1 MKIIRQTNKFILNEK
16 HYLELKYKEYVV
28 YQIVY
33 FLGIFK
39 LQLKTYDFNSLSKKD
54 NLNNIYM
61 NFNIIKVNTK
71 QI

>member
-39 LQLKTYDFNSLSKKD
+39 LQLRAYDFNSLSKKD

-61 NFNIIKVNTK
+61 NFNIVKVNTK

>member
-39 LQLKTYDFNSLSKKD
+39 LQLRAYNFNSLSKKD
-54 NLNNIYM
+54 SLNNIYM
-61 NFNIIKVNTK
+61 NFNIVKVNTK

>member
-1 MKIIRQTNKFILNEK
+1 MKIIKFTNKFILNEK

-28 YQIVY
+28 YQVLY

-39 LQLKTYDFNSLSKKD
+39 LEIKAYSFNSLNKKD
-54 NLNNIYM
+54 DLNNIYM

>member
-16 HYLELKYKEYVV
+16 HYLELKYKEYVI

-39 LQLKTYDFNSLSKKD
+39 LQLKTYDFNSLSKKW
-54 NLNNIYM
+54 
-61 NFNIIKVNTK
+61 
-71 QI
+71 

>member
-1 MKIIRQTNKFILNEK
+1 MKIIKFTNRFILNEK
-16 HYLELKYKEYVV
+16 HYLELKYKEYIV
-28 YQIVY
+28 YQVIY

-39 LQLKTYDFNSLSKKD
+39 LEIKAYSFNSLNKKD
-54 NLNNIYM
+54 DLNNIYM

>member
-1 MKIIRQTNKFILNEK
+1 MKIIKFTNRFILNEK
-16 HYLELKYKEYVV
+16 HYLELKYKEYAV
-28 YQIVY
+28 YQIIY

-39 LQLKTYDFNSLSKKD
+39 LEIRAYSFNSLSKKD

>member
-1 MKIIRQTNKFILNEK
+1 MKIIKITNKFILNEK
-16 HYLELKYKEYVV
+16 HYLELKYKEYIV
-28 YQIVY
+28 YQILY
-33 FLGIFK
+33 FLGIFI
-39 LQLKTYDFNSLSKKD
+39 LKIKAYDFNSLSKKD

>member
-1 MKIIRQTNKFILNEK
+1 MKIIKFTNKFILNEK

-28 YQIVY
+28 YQVIY

-39 LQLKTYDFNSLSKKD
+39 LEIKAYSFNSLNKKD
-54 NLNNIYM
+54 DLNNIYM

>member
-1 MKIIRQTNKFILNEK
+1 MKIIKITNKFILNEK
-16 HYLELKYKEYVV
+16 HYLELKYTEYAV

-39 LQLKTYDFNSLSKKD
+39 LKIKAYDFNSLSKKD